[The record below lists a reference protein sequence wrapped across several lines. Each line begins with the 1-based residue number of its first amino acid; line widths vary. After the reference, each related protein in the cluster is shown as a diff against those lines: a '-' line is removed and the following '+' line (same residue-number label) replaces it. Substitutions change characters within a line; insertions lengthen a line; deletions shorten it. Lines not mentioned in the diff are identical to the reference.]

1 MCTANTMA
9 HPIWSSA
16 VLCLVTQSCLTLFD
30 PMDYSPPG
38 SSVHGIFPG
47 KNIGG
52 GCHFLLQG
60 IFLAQG
66 SNPRLLHFLHWQAD
80 SLPPS
85 HLFLLNSVLL
95 TPHLKLWGQCPSQPF
110 LLVLRQ

>member
-30 PMDYSPPG
+30 PMDYNPPG
-38 SSVHGIFPG
+38 SSAHGIFPG
-47 KNIGG
+47 KNIGA

-60 IFLAQG
+60 IFLTQG
-66 SNPRLLHFLHWQAD
+66 SNPRLLRFLHWQAD

-85 HLFLLNSVLL
+85 HLFLLKSVLL
-95 TPHLKLWGQCPSQPF
+95 TPHLRLWGQCPSQPF